1 VTQTPE
7 SRLYEVE
14 KAGQREFSYV
24 LVHFENLKPALDDAP
39 EQFSAGK
46 IAAMLDGELDERAAR
61 NVLDGLVEAG
71 YVDKESGGVRLAE
84 YSKNGYTPEKGDEFL
99 EYLNEFTSET

>member
-1 VTQTPE
+1 MTETPE

-24 LVHFENLKPALDDAP
+24 LVHFEDLKPALDEAP
-39 EQFSAGK
+39 EEFSAAK
-46 IAAMLDGELDERAAR
+46 ITSLLDGELDERAAR

-71 YVDKESGGVRLAE
+71 YVDRERGGVRLAE
-84 YSKNGYTPEKGDEFL
+84 YSKNGYTPEAGEEFL
-99 EYLNEFTSET
+99 EYINEFTSD